1 MKKRISILLIIT
13 LIFQLTINIIS
24 NTSLAT
30 SNNKTK
36 TVKRNSE
43 SYWSTSNAPLFYGTT
58 KITIKKGIIDEFD
71 VLDSRFRIFA
81 RDFED
86 GDLTSKIKHSGE
98 VNINEANTYEI
109 TYTVTDS
116 HNNTSSL
123 IVPVV
128 VTDDEN
134 EKITVERTLYTTPS
148 VWNMDL
154 AEFSRCNY
162 GDRQILGIFLK
173 ANQSVEAR
181 IISSEY
187 NLNINFMNNDSY
199 TESSLTL
206 PKTGEWITLKN
217 TKNGINYDSVPLVKT
232 QVLTKS
238 NTKINKTYKI
248 ELKYDETISPLNY
261 YHYLDNEDNFRQKWT
276 KTLNSYAVIESETL
290 LLVVPFTD
298 MKYMT
303 NYYANGFKSLDKFLE
318 YYQKVIETM
327 DEYIGLDF
335 NPLKLTDQNVRTKY
349 LIKANVH
356 GIGAAYYAGDHVGV
370 NNSSMASFFEMN
382 WGGLHE
388 LAHGYQGSFG
398 KGEMLLGEVANN
410 ILGYYIQI
418 DKNIYYHPG
427 NWLGEIPAIEEN
439 KNAERLSGK
448 GFLEVD
454 EPTRLY
460 ILINLFDSFDGAS
473 TYAKMFSWYREQLN
487 KGRTMTNQDAYV
499 ESIADIYNINIIP
512 YMDAWRLNISNS
524 VRAKLYESNY
534 PMINILADMVDSNN
548 LTKIMNSEGINR
560 KYSLVKN
567 EIIKKYN
574 IFSNASLN
582 INIDDFS
589 KIQGKIILLKDGKQT
604 TKSIK
609 INNNLVELSN
619 IPVGN
624 YYLQMPIIN
633 EYSQEHMYIQI
644 KENNNKS
651 YIYNYE
657 NLESTD
663 YKNYIKLQVLGY
675 NYDTI
680 AFQLLF
686 KDNYTRAEISYPNQ
700 SKMSGNESVII
711 YNAEGS
717 TISKYTTTGNYF
729 DFDKG
734 THEILL
740 QPGYKIEITYPVKF
754 KTKVLAYNTLL
765 NNIVPE
771 YGGLNATTTY
781 TVIDNGLLRE
791 DMDEDIANDLA
802 YNSLKSYLVN
812 IINDYQTRVTD
823 TELNNKNINFSEKA
837 SIIDAYNQLKDED
850 KTPYTD
856 LINRIKQGGI
866 PIITINTNIFDY
878 EVGSKIDLLSL
889 VSVIDNEDG
898 VIEINDSNVITN
910 LNVDIPGTYDVTYEI
925 KDSDNNISIYSLQIN
940 IIGNLSDEDEEEILP
955 PEEENNPEDTVIP
968 PSDDTEEDNTKDDLL
983 PPSYDNIME
992 ELPSTS
998 MDENLSNNINESNNI
1013 VVIDEEILTADSII
1027 PHEEEDIINIS
1038 EEEKNT
1044 IDLDELSEESTV
1056 LDSENLENENIHSE
1070 NHDTAELKHSNNI
1083 IFLLIGITIL
1093 ILIIVIIIKKKM

>member
-1 MKKRISILLIIT
+1 MRE
-13 LIFQLTINIIS
+13 FFCY
-24 NTSLAT
+24 
-30 SNNKTK
+30 NN
-36 TVKRNSE
+36 
-43 SYWSTSNAPLFYGTT
+43 Y
-58 KITIKKGIIDEFD
+58 
-71 VLDSRFRIFA
+71 
-81 RDFED
+81 
-86 GDLTSKIKHSGE
+86 
-98 VNINEANTYEI
+98 
-109 TYTVTDS
+109 
-116 HNNTSSL
+116 
-123 IVPVV
+123 
-128 VTDDEN
+128 DDEN